1 MQCIMPLQKS
11 VTKMHIFSYFARLES
26 DSLVPKKSDSLA
38 VQVWKVLLLTSS
50 KKYWTCISFSIRDK
64 KKKEKKNPIWRVP
77 QIIVEFI
84 EFRYGWDVCSYSWC
98 IGIIFNYCHYTL
110 IVYILSKIWIII
122 CHVVKD

>member
-50 KKYWTCISFSIRDK
+50 KRYWTCISFSIRDK

-84 EFRYGWDVCSYSWC
+84 EFWYGWDVCSYSWC